1 VKDKTLVWA
10 GGAGDRS
17 LFLGGWSRGGQSKVA
32 SRIVNKMKKDL
43 FSHRRTNADHTQ
55 RNNLSTKGNTNPYTG
70 KRGTKTPRS

>member
-32 SRIVNKMKKDL
+32 GRIVNKMKKDL
-43 FSHRRTNADHTQ
+43 FSHLRTNSDNTR
-55 RNNLSTKGNTNPYTG
+55 RNNGSTKGNTNPNTG
-70 KRGTKTPRS
+70 KRAAKPSRS